1 MISPLKKKQQT
12 GRDSSETGHQKKRK
26 NKKFIF
32 IRRKIFSIKK
42 DVISKILKQIITMV
56 LSKMN
61 QSFQEKKN
69 DKTQAN

>member
-42 DVISKILKQIITMV
+42 DVISKILK
-56 LSKMN
+56 
-61 QSFQEKKN
+61 
-69 DKTQAN
+69 